1 MVLLSVILF
10 IVVSMLVLVKSVYVI
25 GSLGRQLPL
34 SGQLCMS
41 LGHCDT
47 IWAIVT
53 SLPISDQ
60 LCMSLGHCD
69 VIPLSGQLCIFLGHF
84 DVIALSGQLCMLL
97 SHCDVTSTLRPI
109 VYVIES
115 L

>member
-25 GSLGRQLPL
+25 GSLCRQLSP
-34 SGQLCMS
+34 SG
-41 LGHCDT
+41 
-47 IWAIVT
+47 
-53 SLPISDQ
+53 Q

-84 DVIALSGQLCMLL
+84 DVIALSGQLCMSL